1 MRLGI
6 VGVVVFIAA
15 YVASIVLYVDSGMGR
30 AHKVAESPPT
40 SGGTTVTVDAEDI
53 QSDNSVLVAN
63 YNISPGPELL
73 DPLTH
78 TLKEDLSFVVTSV
91 VTASKHT
98 WSKGTLPDV
107 FRVSLTL
114 TGDVAD
120 WPFDRYHSGPIT
132 AYLLSG
138 AAQEPVTA
146 AVVMVDRLLGW
157 KIDVG
162 HGNTTD
168 VRGPYWVDLYRSS
181 STVAFGVVM
190 LGVLITLAGL
200 ALFVAVQTVRDRRKF
215 QPPMTTWYAAM
226 LFAVMPLRNA
236 LPDSPPFGSWIDV
249 TIVLW
254 VVVVL
259 VLSMAL
265 YISCW
270 WRHLRPEG
278 ETPTVRWWARWRT
291 DR

>member
-15 YVASIVLYVDSGMGR
+15 YIASIVLYVNSGMG
-30 AHKVAESPPT
+30 HPHQVAESPP
-40 SGGTTVTVDAEDI
+40 SGDGTTVIVDVEDM
-53 QSDNSVLVAN
+53 QSDNSLLVAN
-63 YNISPGPELL
+63 NTVSPGPQLL
-73 DPLTH
+73 DPVTH
-78 TLKEDLSFVVTSV
+78 SLKEDLSLVVTSAV
-91 VTASKHT
+91 SASKRT
-98 WSKGTLPDV
+98 WSKGTAPDV

-132 AYLLSG
+132 IHLLSG
-138 AAQEPVTA
+138 AAQEPISAT
-146 AVVMVDRLLGW
+146 VVMVDRLLGW
-157 KIDVG
+157 KIDVA
-162 HGNTTD
+162 HVNKTD
-168 VRGPYWVDLYRSS
+168 ALGPYRVDLYRSP
-181 STVAFGVVM
+181 STVSFGVVI
-190 LGVLITLAGL
+190 LGVLIALAGV
-200 ALFVAVQTVRDRRKF
+200 ALFVAVQTARDRRKF

-259 VLSMAL
+259 VISMVV

-270 WRHLRPEG
+270 WRHLRPDADK
-278 ETPTVRWWARWRT
+278 PS
-291 DR
+291 

>member
-1 MRLGI
+1 M
-6 VGVVVFIAA
+6 
-15 YVASIVLYVDSGMGR
+15 
-30 AHKVAESPPT
+30 
-40 SGGTTVTVDAEDI
+40 TVDAQDI
-53 QSDNSVLVAN
+53 QSDNSLLIAN
-63 YNISPGPELL
+63 YTVSPGPGLL

-78 TLKEDLSFVVTSV
+78 TLMDDLSMVVTSA
-91 VTASKHT
+91 VTASTRT
-98 WSKGTLPDV
+98 WPKGTLPDV

-132 AYLLSG
+132 VHLLSG

-157 KIDVG
+157 KIDVA
-162 HGNTTD
+162 HDNTTD
-168 VRGPYWVDLYRSS
+168 VHGPYRVDLYRSS
-181 STVAFGVVM
+181 STVAFGVVI
-190 LGVLITLAGL
+190 LVVLVALAGL
-200 ALFVAVQTVRDRRKF
+200 GLFVAVQTARDRRKF

-236 LPDSPPFGSWIDV
+236 LPDSPPFGSLIDV

-259 VLSMAL
+259 VISMML

-270 WRHLRPEG
+270 WRHLRPDDEIPRARRW
-278 ETPTVRWWARWRT
+278 TRWPTHR
-291 DR
+291 

>member
-15 YVASIVLYVDSGMGR
+15 YIASIVLYVNSGMG
-30 AHKVAESPPT
+30 HPHQVAESPP
-40 SGGTTVTVDAEDI
+40 SGDGTTVIVDVEDM
-53 QSDNSVLVAN
+53 QSDNSLLVAN
-63 YNISPGPELL
+63 NTVSPGPQLL
-73 DPLTH
+73 DPVTH
-78 TLKEDLSFVVTSV
+78 SLKEDLSLVVTSAV
-91 VTASKHT
+91 SASKRT
-98 WSKGTLPDV
+98 WSKGTAPDV

-132 AYLLSG
+132 IHLLSG
-138 AAQEPVTA
+138 AAQEPISAT
-146 AVVMVDRLLGW
+146 VVMVDRLLGW
-157 KIDVG
+157 KIDVA
-162 HGNTTD
+162 HVNKTD
-168 VRGPYWVDLYRSS
+168 ALGPYRVDLYRSP
-181 STVAFGVVM
+181 STVSFGVVI
-190 LGVLITLAGL
+190 LGVLIALAGV
-200 ALFVAVQTVRDRRKF
+200 ALFVAVQTARDRRKF

-259 VLSMAL
+259 VISMVV

-270 WRHLRPEG
+270 WRHLRPEADK
-278 ETPTVRWWARWRT
+278 PS
-291 DR
+291 